1 MIQVIVFG
9 YTMNSIFFEYVS
21 VTQFTRM
28 PTVELLATQMKA
40 TRLKSMKNFKSFR
53 ALTALAATAA
63 LAIGV
68 TGCGVTS
75 ESSSSDAA
83 ESNAPLT
90 NLRIMVP
97 NTPGGGYDTT
107 ARVSAKVMDEAGL
120 ATNPEVFNLAGA
132 GGTVGLA
139 RMINEKGNGDLA
151 MLMGLG
157 VVGASY
163 TNDTEAKLTDTTPIA
178 KLIEEP
184 GAIMVSKDSPYKTID
199 DLVAAWKKD
208 PAKISVG
215 GGSSPG
221 GPDHLLP
228 MQLAQAVGIDPK
240 DVNFVSFD
248 GGGDLLPAIL
258 GDKVGFAASGAGEYM
273 QQIEKGSVRVL
284 ATSGE
289 ERLEGVDAPTLKES
303 DIDLVFS
310 NWRGLVAPPEI
321 SDADKTKWV
330 DLMTKMHDSEQ
341 WKEALE
347 TNGWTDAFMTGDDFS
362 AFLTEQDERVAS
374 VLKTLGLA

>member
-1 MIQVIVFG
+1 
-9 YTMNSIFFEYVS
+9 
-21 VTQFTRM
+21 
-28 PTVELLATQMKA
+28 MK
-40 TRLKSMKNFKSFR
+40 KFKTFR
-53 ALTALAATAA
+53 ALTAIAATAA
-63 LAIGV
+63 LALGA
-68 TGCGVTS
+68 TSCGVTS
-75 ESSSSDAA
+75 EKSSTDSGSSDAPIA
-83 ESNAPLT
+83 

-107 ARVSAKVMDEAGL
+107 ARVGAKVMDDAKL

-139 RMINEKGNGDLA
+139 RLINEKGNGDLA

-163 TNDTEAKLTDTTPIA
+163 TNETDGKLTDTTPIA

-208 PAKISVG
+208 PKSISVG

-228 MQLAQAVGIDPK
+228 MQLAEAVGIDPK

-258 GDKVGFAASGAGEYM
+258 GNKVDVAASGAGEYM

-289 ERLEGVDAPTLKES
+289 KPLEGVDAPTLKDS

-310 NWRGLVAPPEI
+310 NWRGLVAPPGI
-321 SDADKTKWV
+321 SDEDKTKWV
-330 DLMTKMHDSEQ
+330 ELMTKMHESEE
-341 WKEALE
+341 WKTALK

-362 AFLTEQDERVAS
+362 KFLTEQDERVAS

>member
-1 MIQVIVFG
+1 
-9 YTMNSIFFEYVS
+9 
-21 VTQFTRM
+21 
-28 PTVELLATQMKA
+28 MK
-40 TRLKSMKNFKSFR
+40 TFKTFR
-53 ALTALAATAA
+53 ALTAIAATAA
-63 LAIGV
+63 LALGA
-68 TGCGVTS
+68 TSCGVTS
-75 ESSSSDAA
+75 EKSSSDAGSSDGPIA
-83 ESNAPLT
+83 

-107 ARVSAKVMDEAGL
+107 ARVGAKVMDDAKL

-139 RMINEKGNGDLA
+139 RLINEKGNGDLA

-163 TNDTEAKLTDTTPIA
+163 TNDTDGKLTDTTPIA

-208 PAKISVG
+208 PKNISVG

-228 MQLAQAVGIDPK
+228 MQLAEAVGIDPK

-258 GDKVGFAASGAGEYM
+258 GDKVDVAASGAGEYM

-289 ERLEGVDAPTLKES
+289 KPLEGVDAPTLKDS

-310 NWRGLVAPPEI
+310 NWRGLVAPPGI
-321 SDADKTKWV
+321 SDEDKTKWV
-330 DLMTKMHDSEQ
+330 ELMTKMHESEE
-341 WKEALE
+341 WKTALK

-362 AFLTEQDERVAS
+362 KFLTEQDERVAS

>member
-1 MIQVIVFG
+1 
-9 YTMNSIFFEYVS
+9 
-21 VTQFTRM
+21 
-28 PTVELLATQMKA
+28 MKP
-40 TRLKSMKNFKSFR
+40 FKSLR
-53 ALTALAATAA
+53 AALSLTAAAA
-63 LAIGV
+63 LVMTA

-75 ESSSSDAA
+75 EAP
-83 ESNAPLT
+83 ESESTQASGPIAG
-90 NLRIMVP
+90 LRIMVP

-107 ARVSAKVMDEAGL
+107 ARVSAKVMDDAQI
-120 ATNPEVFNLAGA
+120 ADNAEVFNLAGA

-139 RMINEKGNGDLA
+139 RLINEKGNGDLA

-157 VVGASY
+157 VVGSSY
-163 TNDTEAKLTDTTPIA
+163 TNDSDAKLTETTPIA

-184 GAIMVSKDSPYKTID
+184 GAIMVSKDSPYETID

-208 PAKISVG
+208 PGKLSVG

-228 MQLAQAVGIDPK
+228 MQLAEAVGVDPTE
-240 DVNFVSFD
+240 VNFVSYD

-258 GDKVGFAASGAGEYM
+258 GNKLDFAASGAGEFL
-273 QQIEKGSVRVL
+273 QQIESGQIRVL

-289 ERLEGVDAPTLKES
+289 KPLEGVDAPTLTES
-303 DIDLVFS
+303 GIDLVFS

-321 SDADKTKWV
+321 SEADKDKWIQAI
-330 DLMTKMHDSEQ
+330 TAMHDSEE
-341 WKEALE
+341 WKQALK
-347 TNGWTDAFMTGDDFS
+347 TNGWTDAFLTGDEFS
-362 AFLTEQDERVAS
+362 SFLSEQDERVAN